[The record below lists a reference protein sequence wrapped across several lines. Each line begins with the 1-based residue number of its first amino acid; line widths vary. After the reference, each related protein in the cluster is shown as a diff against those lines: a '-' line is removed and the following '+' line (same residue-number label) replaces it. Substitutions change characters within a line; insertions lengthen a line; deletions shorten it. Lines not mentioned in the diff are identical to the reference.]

1 MDYEKVKCLIIG
13 SGPAGYTAAIYAS
26 RANLNPILIEGIQP
40 GGQLTITTEI
50 ENFPGYPDGTT
61 GPQMM
66 EDFKKQALRFGT
78 DIRNDIVTQVSLEKY
93 PFHIQTDGGKCYEAE
108 TVIIATGASARWLG
122 LDSEE
127 KFRGMGVS
135 ACATC
140 DGFFYRNQVVG
151 VVGGG
156 DTACEEATYLSNICS
171 KVYLIVR
178 RDELRASKVM
188 QKRVITNPKIE
199 ILWNNKP
206 IEILGDDSGVNGVM
220 LENTATGELKQIEL
234 TGLFLAIGHHPN
246 SDVFQCQIETDPSG
260 YIITKNGTSNTNIP
274 GVFAAGDVQDS
285 AYRQAI
291 TAAASGCRAALD
303 AERFLSNKKQ

>member
-78 DIRNDIVTQVSLEKY
+78 DIRNDIVTQVSLEEN
-93 PFHIQTDGGKCYEAE
+93 PFHIHTDGGKCYEAE

-188 QKRVITNPKIE
+188 QKRVMTNPKIE
-199 ILWNNKP
+199 ILWNHKP

-220 LENTATGELKQIEL
+220 LDNTKTGELKQIEL